1 MNHTPLTKNRNRLLA
16 ALLATTVIAA
26 APGAALAESVLR
38 LDEVAIGELDPAKA
52 SDYADTILMFNVYDT
67 LVAPAQGK
75 TGYVPDLAK
84 SWSNDGTTFTFALRD
99 DVKFQNGDPLTAD
112 DVVYSLDRMK
122 AIGQGLSYLFG
133 DVTKAEAVDA
143 HTVKFT
149 LDKAYAP
156 FISTLTRLPIV
167 DKKLVQANEKDKDWG
182 QAWLDTHAAGTGA
195 YTVVSH
201 NPQSETVMAK
211 NPNYFE
217 KIPAAAP
224 DTVHLRYGLEAAT
237 VRTLIAQ
244 GQHDISSQW
253 LPPEVAASIAK
264 SGGQLLTEHSGGA
277 FYIKLNTARAPFD
290 DVNCRL
296 AVSNAFDYAGA
307 LKLLAV
313 TPEVAQGTAPTGA
326 IPAHMLGGNAN
337 GPALKQDLSKAKEF
351 LAKCKYK
358 PADTTIGISWIAE
371 VPLEERI
378 ALLMQANFQALGF
391 KTTVTK
397 MPWALFTDA
406 VTKPETT
413 PNVSQVNVTTVTG
426 DPDTLLY
433 GMYDSKSAG
442 TWQSPEYL
450 KDAEVDK
457 LLDQGRTA
465 TDDAT
470 RLAAYSALNKRL
482 MELAPTIYA
491 YDVQAVFAASNR
503 VKVPALSVDSQR
515 FDVDTAGFQF
525 RFMEMQP
532 GA

>member
-1 MNHTPLTKNRNRLLA
+1 MDGFGTTKFRRLLA
-16 ALLATTVIAA
+16 TALLATTAFASVPA
-26 APGAALAESVLR
+26 AALAESVLR

-52 SDYADTILMFNVYDT
+52 TDYADSILMFNVYDT

-84 SWSNDGTTFTFALRD
+84 SWTGSGTDYTFALRD

-112 DVVYSLDRMK
+112 DVVYSFDRMK

-149 LDKAYAP
+149 LSMAYAP
-156 FISTLTRLPIV
+156 FISSLTRLPIV
-167 DKKLVQANEKDKDWG
+167 DKKLVQANEVNKDWG

-201 NPQSETVMAK
+201 NPQQETVMAK
-211 NPNYFE
+211 NASYFLP
-217 KIPAAAP
+217 IPAAAP
-224 DTVHLRYGLEAAT
+224 DTVHLRYGLEPAT

-253 LPPEVAASIAK
+253 LPPEVAAAIAK

-277 FYIKLNTARAPFD
+277 FYIKLNTTKPPFD

-307 LKLLAV
+307 IKLLAV
-313 TPEVAQGTAPTGA
+313 TPGVAEGTAPTGA
-326 IPAHMLGGNAN
+326 IPAHMLGGNS
-337 GPALKQDLSKAKEF
+337 GPPLAQDMDKAKAY
-351 LAKCKYK
+351 LAQCKYK
-358 PADTTIGISWIAE
+358 PEDTTIGISWIAE
-371 VPLEERI
+371 VPLEERL
-378 ALLMQANFQALGF
+378 ALLMQANFSALGF
-391 KTTVTK
+391 KSTITK
-397 MPWALFTDA
+397 MPWALFTNA
-406 VTKPETT
+406 VTKPDTT

-433 GMYDSKSAG
+433 GMYDSASAG

-457 LLDQGRTA
+457 DLDAGRTA
-465 TDDAT
+465 TDDAG
-470 RLAAYSALNKRL
+470 RLAAYQALNKRL

-503 VKVPALSVDSQR
+503 VKVPALSDDAQR
-515 FDVDTAGFQF
+515 FDLDTAGFQF

>member
-1 MNHTPLTKNRNRLLA
+1 MSNWKKDSRRLLA
-16 ALLATTVIAA
+16 AAMLATTVIAA
-26 APGAALAESVLR
+26 APGLALAESVLR

-52 SDYADTILMFNVYDT
+52 TDYADSILMFNVYDT
-67 LVAPAQGK
+67 LVAPAQGT
-75 TGYVPDLAK
+75 TGYVADLAK
-84 SWSNDGTTFTFALRD
+84 SWTGDATSFTFVLRD

-112 DVVYSLDRMK
+112 DVVYSFDRMK
-122 AIGQGLSYLFG
+122 AVGQGLSYLFG

-149 LDKAYAP
+149 LSKPYAP
-156 FISTLTRLPIV
+156 FISSLTRLPIV
-167 DKKLVQANEKDKDWG
+167 DKKLVQANEVNKDWG

-211 NPNYFE
+211 NPSYFVP
-217 KIPAAAP
+217 IPATAP

-237 VRTLIAQ
+237 VRTLISQ
-244 GQHDISSQW
+244 GQHDIASQW

-277 FYIKLNTARAPFD
+277 FYIKLNTAKPPFD

-313 TPEVAQGTAPTGA
+313 TPQVAQGTAPTGA
-326 IPAHMLGGNAN
+326 IPAHMLGGNA
-337 GPALKQDLSKAKEF
+337 GPALAQNLDKAKEY

-371 VPLEERI
+371 VPLEERL
-378 ALLMQANFQALGF
+378 ALLMQANFTALGL
-391 KTTVTK
+391 KSTITK

-406 VTKPETT
+406 VTKPDTT

-433 GMYDSKSAG
+433 GMYDSASAG

-457 LLDQGRTA
+457 DLDAGRTA
-465 TDDAT
+465 ATDAD
-470 RLAAYSALNKRL
+470 RKAAYEALNKRL
-482 MELAPTIYA
+482 TALAPTIYA

-503 VKVPALSVDSQR
+503 VKVPALSDDSKR
-515 FDVDTAGFQF
+515 FALDTFGFQF
-525 RFMEMQP
+525 RLMEMQP